1 MKRRYDTRLEIDDFI
16 RPILNLEILDLFQN
30 KDLFPTIPVDFG
42 LDSEDDQSLVEDP
55 SQVEYWVKW
64 KHLFM
69 YETYSALMNSRR
81 SDSKNEELTLS
92 DQLKDG
98 DKQLESL
105 NQISHM
111 KEEEERK

>member
-1 MKRRYDTRLEIDDFI
+1 
-16 RPILNLEILDLFQN
+16 
-30 KDLFPTIPVDFG
+30 
-42 LDSEDDQSLVEDP
+42 
-55 SQVEYWVKW
+55 
-64 KHLFM
+64 M

-98 DKQLESL
+98 DKQLDSL